1 MASVHLKISRYKGI
15 LLLDRLNQTNMAD
28 IKKHQAHGST
38 PQPTGPKASKD
49 VPSIVQVSRP
59 FLTHAELSFLHN
71 HTIAAN
77 KRTTYNQQKHQIFQ
91 YLFQVVKIMK
101 LPLRVLSLAMNYY
114 QRYYLF
120 YPYGDHPDNQN
131 TENDPIVEA
140 ENDSFL
146 VATTCLFL
154 ASKNEDCIKKLKD
167 IQTVANRVRDLDSES
182 RNFLKGGASSSVSLV
197 DFQRKVIM
205 NLEFK
210 LLQVIK
216 FDFTS
221 GAGNVPSV
229 DQLVVI
235 FAKQLKL
242 TYKFT
247 LFAWLISFDIM
258 STPLLL
264 TIPPHCIALAIIIV
278 TLNLR
283 PTDINTKYA
292 EDYTEDTSISATLD
306 SIDSMK
312 DFRCPETLVNEG
324 IVYILDYYV
333 HQMNFLVLNEY
344 MPPVNEEIGKAQ
356 IFKFMELKSRF
367 NDLSIL
373 NEQSASTNQLLKQD
387 KYLRKWDAGVCAK
400 GAARFMIATKRRR
413 FDAEFVLAVLPKRI
427 R

>member
-1 MASVHLKISRYKGI
+1 M
-15 LLLDRLNQTNMAD
+15 
-28 IKKHQAHGST
+28 
-38 PQPTGPKASKD
+38 
-49 VPSIVQVSRP
+49 
-59 FLTHAELSFLHN
+59 THAELSYLHTY
-71 HTIAAN
+71 TIAPT
-77 KRTTYNQQKHQIFQ
+77 KKTTYNQQKRKIFQ
-91 YLFQVVKIMK
+91 FLFQVVKSMK
-101 LPLRVLSLAMNYY
+101 LPMRVLSLAMNYY

-120 YPYGDHPDNQN
+120 YPFEDFGKQTPE
-131 TENDPIVEA
+131 TDPLIEA
-140 ENDSFL
+140 ESDSFL
-146 VATTCLFL
+146 VATTSLFL

-167 IQTVANRVRDLDSES
+167 VQAVANRVRDLDGES
-182 RNFLKGGASSSVSLV
+182 RNFLKGGVSSSMSLA

-221 GAGNVPSV
+221 GAANIPSV
-229 DQLVVI
+229 DQLVVL

-242 TYKFT
+242 SYEFT

-264 TIPPHCIALAIIIV
+264 TLPPHCVALAIIIV

-283 PTDINTKYA
+283 PTDIQAKYSN
-292 EDYTEDTSISATLD
+292 DYADESIIGPTLD
-306 SIDSMK
+306 SIDSMR
-312 DFRCPETLVNEG
+312 DFRCPEPLVNEG

-367 NDLSIL
+367 NDLTIL
-373 NEQSASTNQLLKQD
+373 SEQSVSTNLLLKQD
-387 KYLRKWDAGVCAK
+387 KYLRKWDTSVCVK
-400 GAARFMIATKRRR
+400 GAARFMIGNKRRR
-413 FDAEFVLAVLPKRI
+413 FDAEYAIVRPPKKD
-427 R
+427 

>member
-1 MASVHLKISRYKGI
+1 MPESKRPLSVPPV
-15 LLLDRLNQTNMAD
+15 
-28 IKKHQAHGST
+28 
-38 PQPTGPKASKD
+38 PQPNGTKAKD
-49 VPSIVQVSRP
+49 VPTIVQVSRP
-59 FLTHAELSFLHN
+59 FMTHAELSHLHTL
-71 HTIAAN
+71 TIASN
-77 KRTTYNQQKHQIFQ
+77 KKTTYNQQKHQIFQ
-91 YLFQVVKIMK
+91 FLFKVSKSIK

-114 QRYYLF
+114 QRYYLYYVF
-120 YPYGDHPDNQN
+120 EDHGNNP
-131 TENDPIVEA
+131 TNDPLVEA

-167 IQTVANRVRDLDSES
+167 VQAVCNRIRDLDGES
-182 RNFLKGGASSSVSLV
+182 RNFLKGGVSSSIPLA

-242 TYKFT
+242 SYKLTF
-247 LFAWLISFDIM
+247 FAWLISFDIM

-264 TIPPHCIALAIIIV
+264 TLPPHCIALAILIV
-278 TLNLR
+278 TLNLQ
-283 PTDINTKYA
+283 PTDIEAKYA
-292 EDYTEDTSISATLD
+292 DEFSESAAIGATLD

-324 IVYILDYYV
+324 IVYVLDYYI

-344 MPPVNEEIGKAQ
+344 MPPVNAEIGKAQ
-356 IFKFMELKSRF
+356 IFKFMDLKSKF

-373 NEQSASTNQLLKQD
+373 SEQSVSTNALLKQD
-387 KYLRKWDAGVCAK
+387 KYLRKWDTGVCVK
-400 GAARFMIATKRRR
+400 GAARFIIGNKRRR
-413 FDAEFVLAVLPKRI
+413 FDAEYAILRPQ
-427 R
+427 